1 MGMAGDASSEHL
13 LPTDFES
20 SGESPMFFKSLL
32 SFFDNLERY
41 VCQILLSFFVIILF
55 LQIALRVCFNY
66 VIPWS
71 EEISRFAFVW
81 FVFFGAAYAARL
93 SAHNRVTIQFK
104 LFPSIVQDVAI
115 ILTDII
121 WIAFNLILIK
131 KSIEII
137 HDLTEFPYMSP
148 ALDWSMAYVYWI
160 FPISF
165 GLMTIRIIQVD
176 VMKYIFK
183 IDIKDVDA
191 VDLEKDKKSV
201 VVADKA

>member
-1 MGMAGDASSEHL
+1 MS
-13 LPTDFES
+13 
-20 SGESPMFFKSLL
+20 FKSLL
-32 SFFDNLERY
+32 SVFDNLESY

-55 LQIALRVCFNY
+55 LQIALRVCFDY

-93 SAHNRVTIQFK
+93 AAHNRVTIQFK

-115 ILTDII
+115 IITDLI
-121 WIAFNLILIK
+121 WIVFNLVLIK
-131 KSIEII
+131 KSIEVIQ
-137 HDLTEFPYMSP
+137 DLTEFPYMSP
-148 ALDWSMAYVYWI
+148 ALEWSMAYVYWI

-183 IDIKDVDA
+183 MDIKDVDS
-191 VDLEKDKKSV
+191 VDLEEAKQSV